1 MIATKAVET
10 ATGVKLQNILFATD
24 FSPASNSAL
33 PYAVGLARMFGGR
46 LFAIHVMEPANYAL
60 PPETWQST
68 DEILKLEAQEL
79 RDRLEREVPRSS
91 TQLLQGEGGLWP
103 SLAELV
109 KENEI
114 DLIVVGTRGR
124 TGIGKMLL
132 GSHAE
137 ELLRSAAC
145 PVLTVGPHVPSKNQ
159 PRGKFASILLA
170 TDFGPDSAAAA
181 ELAMSVAQ
189 ETQAK
194 LTVLHTVKKMAAND
208 LAIPEQFAE
217 ADERKLRE
225 FIPADGRLSSAPRYI
240 VEEGEPA
247 EKILEV
253 ARRTE
258 ADLIV
263 LGVHRAAKVPGAAT
277 HLPIATVHH
286 VVAHAQCPVL
296 TVSR

>member
-1 MIATKAVET
+1 MIATKTVQ
-10 ATGVKLQNILFATD
+10 TGVKLQNFLFATD
-24 FSPASNSAL
+24 FSSASSLAL
-33 PYAVGLARMFGGR
+33 PFAVGLTRMFGGK

-79 RDRLEREVPRSS
+79 RKRLEREVPQSN
-91 TQLLQGEGGLWP
+91 TLMLEGAGGLWA
-103 SLAELV
+103 SLAESV
-109 KENEI
+109 KENNI

-132 GSHAE
+132 GSQAE
-137 ELLRSAAC
+137 DLLRHATC
-145 PVLTVGPHVPSKNQ
+145 PVLTVGPHVRPDGG
-159 PRGKFASILLA
+159 PRGKFASILFA
-170 TDFGPDSAAAA
+170 TDFGPGSAAAA
-181 ELAMSVAQ
+181 KFAVSMAQ
-189 ETQAK
+189 ETQAR
-194 LTVLHTVKKMAAND
+194 LTVLHTVRKMVAND
-208 LAIPEQFAE
+208 LAIAEQFAE

-225 FIPADGRLSSAPRYI
+225 LVPDAGRLSYAPRYV
-240 VEEGEPA
+240 VEEGQPA

-253 ARRTE
+253 ARHTA

-263 LGVHRAAKVPGAAT
+263 LGVQQTTKVPGAAT

-286 VVAHAQCPVL
+286 VVAHAECPVL

>member
-1 MIATKAVET
+1 MIATKAVQ
-10 ATGVKLQNILFATD
+10 TGVKLENILFATD
-24 FSPASNSAL
+24 FSPASNRAL
-33 PYAVGLARMFGGR
+33 PFAVDLTRMFGGT
-46 LFAIHVMEPANYAL
+46 LFGIHVMEPANYAL

-68 DEILKLEAQEL
+68 DAIRKWEAQEL
-79 RDRLEREVPRSS
+79 RERLEREIPRSN
-91 TQLLQGEGGLWP
+91 TLMLEDAGGLWA

-109 KENEI
+109 KENNI

-137 ELLRSAAC
+137 ELLRHAAC
-145 PVLTVGPHVPSKNQ
+145 PVLTVGPHVQSVGET
-159 PRGKFASILLA
+159 RRKFASILFA
-170 TDFGPDSAAAA
+170 TDFGPGSAAAA
-181 ELAMSVAQ
+181 ALAVSMAQ
-189 ETQAK
+189 EAQAK
-194 LTVLHTVKKMAAND
+194 LTVFHAVKKMAAND

-225 FIPADGRLSSAPRYI
+225 FVPDEGRLLCAPRYL

-253 ARRTE
+253 ARRTD

-263 LGVHRAAKVPGAAT
+263 LGVHKATKVPGAAT

-286 VVAHAQCPVL
+286 IVAHAECPVL